1 MASPKKFLFL
11 LIILCTKTKKKVKL
25 IERDIKISK
34 KGVWL
39 CLAEENGKDIRLQH
53 IRERKSLER
62 TDIRSNCILCQF
74 GRDG

>member
-1 MASPKKFLFL
+1 MASPKNFLFL
-11 LIILCTKTKKKVKL
+11 MIILCTKTKKKVKL

-53 IRERKSLER
+53 IRERKS
-62 TDIRSNCILCQF
+62 
-74 GRDG
+74 